1 MDKLIEKMANFVYNL
16 SYSDLDSDVI
26 KMAKDLILH
35 HLHTG
40 YSGFE
45 EAESKV
51 AIFLLEN
58 ENLSGGKSTVLG
70 MNKKYPIRKAAFA
83 NAVMMHSIQQEDTY
97 RGLHPGPH
105 TIPAAFSLAE
115 NFPRSGKEV
124 LTAIVAGYEINI
136 RLGEVCASYTSPRGW
151 RGTTIFGVIG
161 VAATAAKI
169 LGLSLEETINALA
182 MAANTSSG
190 LMQCWLSGT
199 DEWLY
204 ASGLASSNGILS
216 AQLAKESIRG
226 ASDTFEG
233 DRGFFKAY
241 CGEPPENLYPIT
253 TELGKEFAI
262 LMMIMKPYS
271 VITTILPVIHNV
283 LTLIRRDDIQHQEIE
298 TVKIIAGPRVTRG
311 PLKSSILD
319 EGPYV
324 NKTQA
329 FKSLPCA
336 VGIALKYMEV
346 TAATANNFDDAK
358 VAQLA
363 ERVAIETK
371 EDADGFYNEVV
382 INTVNSK
389 KHSISG
395 EDFPTLSSEQVRK
408 NLRSSAS
415 KFISSDQVEA
425 LIRSIDEIDK
435 MEMEDISNNLS

>member
-1 MDKLIEKMANFVYNL
+1 MNDLIELMANFVHNL
-16 SYSDLDSDVI
+16 SYSDLDSEVI

-40 YSGFE
+40 YSGVE
-45 EAESKV
+45 ESEAKV
-51 AIFLLEN
+51 ALSLLDE
-58 ENLSGGKSTVLG
+58 EELSGAKSTVLG
-70 MNKKYPIRKAAFA
+70 LKKKYPIRKATFS
-83 NAVMMHSIQQEDTY
+83 NAVLMHSIQQEDTY

-105 TIPAAFSLAE
+105 TIPAAFALAE
-115 NFPRSGKEV
+115 NFPRSGKEI

-136 RLGEVCASYTSPRGW
+136 RLGELCASYTSPRGW

-169 LGLSLEETINALA
+169 LRLSLEETKNALA

-204 ASGLASSNGILS
+204 ASGLAASNGVLS
-216 AQLAKESIRG
+216 AQLASRSISG

-241 CGEPPENLYPIT
+241 CGEAPDDLSPIT
-253 TELGKEFAI
+253 TDLGNEFSI
-262 LMMIMKPYS
+262 LKMVMKPYS

-283 LTLIRRDDIQHQEIE
+283 LMLIDHNDIQYQEIE
-298 TVKIIAGPRVTRG
+298 RIQIMAGPRVTQG

-336 VGIALKYMEV
+336 VGIALKYKEV
-346 TAATANNFDDAK
+346 SAVTANNFGDEEVSELSKK
-358 VAQLA
+358 V
-363 ERVAIETK
+363 EINTN
-371 EDADGFYNEVV
+371 EDAEGFYNRVV
-382 INTVNSK
+382 IRTDDGKVYT
-389 KHSISG
+389 ISG
-395 EDFPTLSSEQVRK
+395 QEFPTLSSEQVRNNIRK
-408 NLRSSAS
+408 SAS
-415 KFISSDQVEA
+415 KYMSSETVES
-425 LIRSIDEIDK
+425 LVHSIDNIEEVD
-435 MEMEDISNNLS
+435 MERISKNMT